1 LFCLIS
7 ATYVETFSA
16 QESPGMM
23 SSAKQILVTGANDGI
38 GLALAKQLTK
48 DHGAKVFLGAR
59 NAAKGARAVE
69 DVRAHCGDDD
79 AVELV
84 MVDVN
89 SPDSVGSAADALRKR
104 DVVLDGLVNNAGV
117 GLSAGGDHDSII
129 ETNYFGTKRVTEA
142 FLPLLRDDARI
153 VMTGSGAGPMT
164 VRNMPPAL
172 QKKFVFPDAEIMKEL
187 ETKMMAG
194 ELKQYERMGGYGTSK
209 AMLHMYASV
218 VAKEY
223 PQYRCY
229 SITPGYIQTKLT
241 GGNGLPVEK
250 GTVSIRHCLF
260 HATKE
265 QSGWYFGS
273 DAKRSPIHVTRDPGT
288 PVFDGVYPF

>member
-1 LFCLIS
+1 
-7 ATYVETFSA
+7 
-16 QESPGMM
+16 
-23 SSAKQILVTGANDGI
+23 
-38 GLALAKQLTK
+38 
-48 DHGAKVFLGAR
+48 
-59 NAAKGARAVE
+59 
-69 DVRAHCGDDD
+69 
-79 AVELV
+79 
-84 MVDVN
+84 
-89 SPDSVGSAADALRKR
+89 
-104 DVVLDGLVNNAGV
+104 
-117 GLSAGGDHDSII
+117 
-129 ETNYFGTKRVTEA
+129 
-142 FLPLLRDDARI
+142 
-153 VMTGSGAGPMT
+153 MTGSGVGPMT

-172 QKKFVFPDAEIMKEL
+172 QKKFVFPDVEIMKEF
-187 ETKMMAG
+187 
-194 ELKQYERMGGYGTSK
+194 ERMNGYGMSK

-273 DAKRSPIHVTRDPGT
+273 DAKRSPIHATRDPGT
-288 PVFDGVYPF
+288 PEFDGVYPF